1 MWMTAI
7 WNGVSIE
14 IRKDGVVKKKKRKK
28 SYCSMS
34 SRVAYIVAV
43 LGKASTREVMAV
55 QVRG

>member
-1 MWMTAI
+1 M
-7 WNGVSIE
+7 SIE